1 MESAAALGEALKTRV
16 LQATPI
22 VRGGNNQAWKLETEA
37 GPYFVKRYF
46 ADDRNRQATE
56 WAFLEYARAADVRS
70 VPVPVLELED
80 MGVFEWIEGR
90 AVEPAD
96 LDDRAL
102 EAALG
107 LVEGLALHQGAATH
121 LGAASDA
128 CLHSDDHHEA
138 VNFRIARLPH
148 SGVLHDF
155 LQGEFKQLYARH
167 SFGLEI
173 PNYNERCLSPSDFG
187 FHNALLQANGRFR
200 FVDFEY
206 AGWDDPAKMV
216 CDFFWQPQ
224 LPVPRE
230 WWPRF
235 TTILSPQGRERARKI
250 MPMHGLKWCC
260 IVLQSLLP
268 DTQRRREFAGSPQEV
283 EAQLAKARHIL
294 QQIRELPTW
303 LT

>member
-16 LQATPI
+16 LRATPI

-56 WAFLEYARAADVRS
+56 FAFLEYARAADVHS
-70 VPVPVLELED
+70 VPAPVLEFQD

-107 LVEGLALHQGAATH
+107 LVEGLARHQGAAAH
-121 LGAASDA
+121 LPAASDA
-128 CLHSDDHHEA
+128 CLQPGDHSLAVMRRLGRLQMHEILPEFLLEEVMPLYGEHMRACMMFDHH
-138 VNFRIARLPH
+138 
-148 SGVLHDF
+148 
-155 LQGEFKQLYARH
+155 
-167 SFGLEI
+167 
-173 PNYNERCLSPSDFG
+173 ERCLSPSDFG
-187 FHNALLQANGRFR
+187 FHNALLQADGRFR

-224 LPVPRE
+224 VPVPRE
-230 WWPRF
+230 WWAKMASFLTPA
-235 TTILSPQGRERARKI
+235 GRERAIRI

-260 IVLQSLLP
+260 LVLQSLLP
-268 DTQRRREFAGSPQEV
+268 DTKERREFSGSPQEV
-283 EAQLAKARHIL
+283 ETQLAKARSIL